1 MSPHN
6 LRIWAL
12 IQSKLVLIEAYK
24 TENLLR
30 ERRNAAQAYTE
41 TDFIEVSMEIERLAN
56 SFENE

>member
-24 TENLLR
+24 AENLLR
-30 ERRNAAQAYTE
+30 EQRDAAQAYTE
-41 TDFIEVSMEIERLAN
+41 TDFMQISFEIEQLAHSIKN
-56 SFENE
+56 D